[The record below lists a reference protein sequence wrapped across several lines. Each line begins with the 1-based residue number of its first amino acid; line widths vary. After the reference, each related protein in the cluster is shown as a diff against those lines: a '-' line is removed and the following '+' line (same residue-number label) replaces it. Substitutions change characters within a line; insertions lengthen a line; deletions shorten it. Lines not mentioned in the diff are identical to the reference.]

1 MGRAGIIRQLLTVAM
16 VNGADG
22 KLILEGTVEEPLK
35 GALFRVRLDE
45 DGREVLAH
53 LSGKMRI
60 HYIKVVLGD
69 RVRVEFSPYDKNRGR
84 IIERL

>member
-1 MGRAGIIRQLLTVAM
+1 M
-16 VNGADG
+16 VDMDNGADG
-22 KLILEGTVEEPLK
+22 KLIIEGTVEEPLK
-35 GALFRVRLDE
+35 GALFRVRLTD
-45 DGREVLAH
+45 DRLVLAH

-69 RVRVEFSPYDKNRGR
+69 RVRVEFSPYDQNRGR

>member
-1 MGRAGIIRQLLTVAM
+1 MI
-16 VNGADG
+16 NGADG
-22 KLILEGTVEEPLK
+22 KIVIEGIVEEPLK
-35 GALFRVRLDE
+35 GALFRVRLVD
-45 DGREVLAH
+45 DNREVLAH

-69 RVRVEFSPYDKNRGR
+69 RVRIEFSPYDQNRGR

>member
-1 MGRAGIIRQLLTVAM
+1 M
-16 VNGADG
+16 VDMDNGADG
-22 KLILEGTVEEPLK
+22 KLIIEGTVEEPLK
-35 GALFRVRLDE
+35 GALFRVRLVD
-45 DGREVLAH
+45 DRLVLAH

-69 RVRVEFSPYDKNRGR
+69 RVRVEFSPYDQTRGR